1 MQTFADDT
9 SLFSVVNDIQSS
21 AATLHND
28 LSVISNWAFQKKMIF
43 NPDLTKQ
50 AQEVI
55 FSRKTKKL
63 LHPCLSFNDIPLKN
77 SISQKHLGLTLDVK
91 LNFVEHIKNITQKIS
106 KTMGLLRRFQP
117 ILPRSS
123 LLTIYKTFI
132 RSQLDFADVIYDQAC
147 NSSFHEKLESIKY
160 NACLAITGAIRGT
173 SSEKLYQELGLES
186 LKSRRWFRKLCHFY
200 KILNEKSPSYLFD
213 LIPNLNSVRETRHSN
228 NIPAI
233 HTRHNYFKNSFFP
246 STISEWNNLDC
257 KIRNSRSL
265 SIFKKNLLNFIR
277 PCANSIFNIH
287 NPYGIKLLTR
297 LRLGLSHLRD
307 HKFRHCFQDTL
318 NPLCDCDNDTE
329 TATHFIAH

>member
-1 MQTFADDT
+1 M
-9 SLFSVVNDIQSS
+9 SS
-21 AATLHND
+21 T
-28 LSVISNWAFQKKMIF
+28 
-43 NPDLTKQ
+43 TK
-50 AQEVI
+50 
-55 FSRKTKKL
+55 
-63 LHPCLSFNDIPLKN
+63 P
-77 SISQKHLGLTLDVK
+77 VK
-91 LNFVEHIKNITQKIS
+91 PPF
-106 KTMGLLRRFQP
+106 
-117 ILPRSS
+117 
-123 LLTIYKTFI
+123 
-132 RSQLDFADVIYDQAC
+132 
-147 NSSFHEKLESIKY
+147 EKLESIQY
-160 NACLAITGAIRGT
+160 NACLAITGAIRGI

-213 LIPNLNSVRETRHSN
+213 LIPNLNRVRETRHSN

-318 NPLCDCDNDTE
+318 NPLCDCGNDTE
-329 TATHFIAH
+329 TTTHFFLHCPSFHTPRQTFLNNIRNINKQILSHGKDQLIQTFLYGNPNFNLTVNRLITNATIEYPISTEQFKCPLLN